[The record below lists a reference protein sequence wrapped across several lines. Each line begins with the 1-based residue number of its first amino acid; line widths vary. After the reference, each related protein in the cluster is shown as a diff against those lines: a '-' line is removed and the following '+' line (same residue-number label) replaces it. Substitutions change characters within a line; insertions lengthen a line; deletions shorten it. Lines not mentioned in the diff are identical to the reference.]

1 MHLLKRS
8 NPETDVAEANLE
20 PQMRSDASLDLEASL
35 PQPAEDNS
43 IMADFTSL
51 RTYIESHTLEFYHS
65 EPVQIYVAELKIKLE
80 EILPRSVPVASL
92 ETLARALLQ
101 PESRPAGIRAVIAH
115 MLFASIDF
123 CGDSGRTILPPF
135 AITHMSTF
143 HNSQDWTAEMQQGTS
158 QEIFAESIS
167 ANAEQYIG
175 MHYRNGEFYQHSCYL
190 HQMVDPEASLLVA
203 ILGA

>member
-1 MHLLKRS
+1 MYSSKRIK
-8 NPETDVAEANLE
+8 PRKDVDEMNLE

-35 PQPAEDNS
+35 HQPTEDNS
-43 IMADFTSL
+43 IVANFTGL
-51 RTYIESHTLEFYHS
+51 RSYIESHTLEFYHS
-65 EPVQIYVAELKIKLE
+65 EPVQIDVAELEIELEKL
-80 EILPRSVPVASL
+80 LPSSVPVDSF

-135 AITHMSTF
+135 AMTHMSTF
-143 HNSQDWTAEMQQGTS
+143 PNSQDWTAEMQQGTS
-158 QEIFAESIS
+158 QDFAESIS
-167 ANAEQYIG
+167 ANVEQYIS
-175 MHYRNGEFYQHSCYL
+175 MHYRNGEFYQHFCYL
-190 HQMVDPEASLLVA
+190 HQMVDPEASLLAA